1 MPHCSIREPASMKK
15 GMAIRE
21 KESIAVNIFW
31 GIMRP
36 GKAGSKNSVITAEIL
51 MA

>member
-1 MPHCSIREPASMKK
+1 MKK

-31 GIMRP
+31 GIIRP
-36 GKAGSKNSVITAEIL
+36 GRELSKKRVTTAEMLI
-51 MA
+51 A